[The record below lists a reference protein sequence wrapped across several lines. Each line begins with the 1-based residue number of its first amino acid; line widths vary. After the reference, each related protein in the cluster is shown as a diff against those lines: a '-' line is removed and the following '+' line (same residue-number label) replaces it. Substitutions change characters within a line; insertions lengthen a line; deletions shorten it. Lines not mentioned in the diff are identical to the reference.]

1 VLYRVAGFAGWQRIR
16 SHRVTHLALQPIAG
30 PTDDASQHNNETE
43 MPAKAATRKLPSVN
57 RGQHSHIPTTIKNP
71 ERVAHRRTELIEVA
85 TKMFLERGFHNTS
98 IRDIVRACSFNVASL
113 YMYVSSKEDI
123 LYLVAQDLMNNI
135 AQRLSETVLDPDSPE
150 RSLEIGFASYCQI
163 VSRFRRPIRLLYRE
177 VGFLPPEP
185 RANVIATVSSVITY
199 FENIVAKGITAGVFR
214 KVPAR
219 LAGLD
224 VMFIAHMIAL
234 HTREVRA
241 VGDLDAYINYQLDS
255 IFAGL
260 LVAPEKR
267 GADNRTPPV
276 VRTKTAKKSR
286 AR

>member
-1 VLYRVAGFAGWQRIR
+1 
-16 SHRVTHLALQPIAG
+16 
-30 PTDDASQHNNETE
+30 
-43 MPAKAATRKLPSVN
+43 MPAKAATRKAQTIA
-57 RGQHSHIPTTIKNP
+57 RGQTSHIPTTIKNP
-71 ERVAHRRTELIEVA
+71 ERVELRRTELIEVA

-98 IRDIVRACSFNVASL
+98 IRDIVRACTFNVASL

-135 AQRLSETVLDPDSPE
+135 AQRLSETVLDPSSPE

-177 VGFLPPEP
+177 VGFLPSEP
-185 RANVIATVSSVITY
+185 RAN
-199 FENIVAKGITAGVFR
+199 
-214 KVPAR
+214 
-219 LAGLD
+219 
-224 VMFIAHMIAL
+224 MIAL

-267 GADNRTPPV
+267 TSGSRQRAKV
-276 VRTKTAKKSR
+276 ASMRTKTAKKTR
-286 AR
+286 PR

>member
-1 VLYRVAGFAGWQRIR
+1 
-16 SHRVTHLALQPIAG
+16 
-30 PTDDASQHNNETE
+30 
-43 MPAKAATRKLPSVN
+43 MPAKAVRRNKLQTMG
-57 RGQHSHIPTTIKNP
+57 RGPFSTIPTTIKNP
-71 ERVAHRRTELIEVA
+71 ERVAHRRTELIEIA
-85 TKMFLERGFHNTS
+85 TKMFLDRGFHNTS

-135 AQRLSETVLDPDSPE
+135 AIKLSETVLDPQSPE
-150 RSLEIGFASYCQI
+150 RSLESGFASYCQI
-163 VSRFRRPIRLLYRE
+163 VNKFRRPIRLLYRE

-185 RANVIATVSSVITY
+185 RANVVATVSSVITY
-199 FENIVAKGITAGVFR
+199 FENIIAKGIEAGVFR
-214 KVPAR
+214 NVPAR

-234 HTREVRA
+234 HSREVRA
-241 VGDLDAYINYQLDS
+241 IGELDAYINYQLDS

-260 LVAPEKR
+260 LVIPSKR
-267 GADNRTPPV
+267 RFDMGGRRQTRFASAQ
-276 VRTKTAKKSR
+276 AKSPKKAR

>member
-1 VLYRVAGFAGWQRIR
+1 
-16 SHRVTHLALQPIAG
+16 
-30 PTDDASQHNNETE
+30 
-43 MPAKAATRKLPSVN
+43 MPAKAVPRKLHTMG
-57 RGQHSHIPTTIKNP
+57 RGPVSDIPTTIKNP
-71 ERVAHRRTELIEVA
+71 KRVAHRRTELIDIA
-85 TKMFLERGFHNTS
+85 TKMFLDRGFHNTS

-163 VSRFRRPIRLLYRE
+163 VSKFRRPIRLLYRE

-185 RANVIATVSSVITY
+185 RANVVATVSSVITY
-199 FENIVAKGITAGVFR
+199 FENIVAKGIAAGVFR
-214 KVPAR
+214 NVPAR

-241 VGDLDAYINYQLDS
+241 IGDLDAYINYQLDS

-267 GADNRTPPV
+267 RLGSRVSRRVKPAPVKTTKKVNGRTAVRELPKRRDRRCGRADRSANPAQR
-276 VRTKTAKKSR
+276 RS
-286 AR
+286 

>member
-1 VLYRVAGFAGWQRIR
+1 LTKLSPVASAIKRKR
-16 SHRVTHLALQPIAG
+16 SRAIHS
-30 PTDDASQHNNETE
+30 PTDTLARAPVAAHAAS
-43 MPAKAATRKLPSVN
+43 RKGRSDELHTTN
-57 RGQHSHIPTTIKNP
+57 IPTTIKNP
-71 ERVAHRRTELIEVA
+71 ARVASRRTELIEVA

-135 AQRLSETVLDPDSPE
+135 AQKLSETKLDPDSPV

-163 VSRFRRPIRLLYRE
+163 ANNFRRHIRLLYRE

-185 RANVIATVSSVITY
+185 RANVLATVSDVISY
-199 FENIVAKGITAGVFR
+199 FERIINEGIAAGVFR

-219 LAGLD
+219 LVALD
-224 VMFIAHMIAL
+224 IMVVAHMIAL

-241 VGDLDAYINYQLDS
+241 IGDLETYIDYQLDA

-260 LVAPEKR
+260 LAEPARNALTGTRSAAAPKR
-267 GADNRTPPV
+267 GRQ
-276 VRTKTAKKSR
+276 